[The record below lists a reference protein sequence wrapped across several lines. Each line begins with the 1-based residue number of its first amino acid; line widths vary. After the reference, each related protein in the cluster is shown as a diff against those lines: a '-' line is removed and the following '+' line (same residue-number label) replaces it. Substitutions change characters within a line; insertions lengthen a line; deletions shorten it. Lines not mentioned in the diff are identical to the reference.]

1 MRVRLARFDP
11 DPEYTEN
18 EGTPLVKAQHPAPTE
33 VAQRPKGN
41 HYIRRRLSAS
51 AFTVVFILAAGAG
64 LSMIVLASIESSSIA
79 SPTTVYEKTTVALGN
94 IQKFTAQHVSL
105 TQDPGTDEV
114 YIPLTIYSSSRGCS
128 SLPTQNSKPDPV
140 TNVSVQLQ
148 PQTVI
153 FRGYLM
159 PESVLNYTICTVTNQ
174 LNGTN
179 YHIDLYVAEDLDE
192 NLHFDPDT
200 YPNTLHRDI
209 ALTYDR
215 DLQPNNQCY
224 STITHTIT
232 KRGPYSIVLF
242 APSRVEVPSSNIS
255 FWYSQNNHIKV
266 IDTSYL
272 HEKCSINNRSEVCKI
287 SVGSLH
293 HYISVF
299 VWWSKLVTATMIGLR
314 VSIHH

>member
-1 MRVRLARFDP
+1 VTVFTLG
-11 DPEYTEN
+11 Y
-18 EGTPLVKAQHPAPTE
+18 L
-33 VAQRPKGN
+33 
-41 HYIRRRLSAS
+41 LS
-51 AFTVVFILAAGAG
+51 AGAG
-64 LSMIVLASIESSSIA
+64 LSMIVLASIENGSIP
-79 SPTTVYEKTTVALGN
+79 SHTKLYDNTTVALGN
-94 IQKFTAQHVSL
+94 VQKFTAQHITLS
-105 TQDPGTDEV
+105 QDPGTDEV
-114 YIPLTIYSSSRGCS
+114 YIPLTIYSFSRGCG

-140 TNVSVQLQ
+140 TNVSVQLE

-159 PESVLNYTICTVTNQ
+159 PESVLNYTICAVTNQ
-174 LNGTN
+174 LKGTE

-200 YPNTLHRDI
+200 YPNSLHRDI

-242 APSRVEVPSSNIS
+242 APSRLEVPSSNIS

-266 IDTSYL
+266 IDTSRL
-272 HEKCSINNRSEVCKI
+272 TQKCSIKNRGEVCKI
-287 SVGSLH
+287 SVGSLQ

-299 VWWSKLVTATMIGLR
+299 CVVVKVGDSNYDSFTSVHSSLTESDVGKVWFFVFGGFIVALISCIFILFIALMCWCWHS
-314 VSIHH
+314 